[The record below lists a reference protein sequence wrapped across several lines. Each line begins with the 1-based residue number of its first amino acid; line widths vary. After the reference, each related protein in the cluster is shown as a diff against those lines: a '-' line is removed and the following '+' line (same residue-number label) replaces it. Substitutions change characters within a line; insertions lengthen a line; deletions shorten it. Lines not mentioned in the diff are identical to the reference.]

1 MSFVTK
7 TLRFSFINYLEL
19 DKLTI
24 YSSQH
29 NDYKSIQTPIN
40 FNIHSQLLILQSPSK
55 STLRD
60 KTFIQFSSIDSLNY
74 TQSPQI
80 FSTFL
85 FLRQSTITSFFT
97 TNLIDMPICFKKS
110 KSLYSKT
117 FELPLLKFTNLIM
130 RGGAREQVIKNITL
144 SFTKCFERI
153 FKNLNLLN
161 YTKWEYLYNCF
172 STSCYSPNGVFNTY
186 VLNSSLDLHSKHTL
200 TDGNLIFSDSLFLN
214 KFLFYKLN
222 EFLPLFSF
230 YIRKVDK
237 SIRKHSRGKSG
248 KYTIM
253 WKYVPIY
260 KRLYITTR
268 WLLKDLKFQK
278 SKTFNER
285 LFKTLETFLTNP
297 EISFVYKL
305 RKFTHYFVFQNF
317 KKTLFRTLKSTS

>member
-1 MSFVTK
+1 
-7 TLRFSFINYLEL
+7 
-19 DKLTI
+19 
-24 YSSQH
+24 
-29 NDYKSIQTPIN
+29 
-40 FNIHSQLLILQSPSK
+40 
-55 STLRD
+55 
-60 KTFIQFSSIDSLNY
+60 
-74 TQSPQI
+74 
-80 FSTFL
+80 
-85 FLRQSTITSFFT
+85 
-97 TNLIDMPICFKKS
+97 MPICFKKS

-130 RGGAREQVIKNITL
+130 RGGARDQVIKNVTL
-144 SFTKCFERI
+144 AFTRCFTQI

-161 YTKWEYLYNCF
+161 YTKWESLYSSILTSSYSVNQIF
-172 STSCYSPNGVFNTY
+172 SNNLLNG
-186 VLNSSLDLHSKHTL
+186 SLDLSSKHVL
-200 TDGNLIFSDSLFLN
+200 NEGNIVFSDSLFLN

-278 SKTFNER
+278 SKTFSER
-285 LFKTLETFLTNP
+285 LFKTLETFFTSP
-297 EISFVYKL
+297 ETSFVYKL

>member
-1 MSFVTK
+1 
-7 TLRFSFINYLEL
+7 
-19 DKLTI
+19 
-24 YSSQH
+24 
-29 NDYKSIQTPIN
+29 
-40 FNIHSQLLILQSPSK
+40 
-55 STLRD
+55 
-60 KTFIQFSSIDSLNY
+60 
-74 TQSPQI
+74 
-80 FSTFL
+80 
-85 FLRQSTITSFFT
+85 
-97 TNLIDMPICFKKS
+97 MPICFKKS
-110 KSLYSKT
+110 KSLYAKT

-130 RGGAREQVIKNITL
+130 RGGSREQVIKNITL
-144 SFTKCFERI
+144 SFTKCFTRI
-153 FKNLNLLN
+153 FKTLNFGD
-161 YTKWEYLYNCF
+161 YVKWEYLY
-172 STSCYSPNGVFNTY
+172 
-186 VLNSSLDLHSKHTL
+186 SSLLNLSYSSHQIFTTTTLTTSLELHSKHTL
-200 TDGNLIFSDSLFLN
+200 VEKNIVFSDSLFLT

-253 WKYVPIY
+253 WKYVPVY

-278 SKTFNER
+278 SKTFTER

-297 EISFVYKL
+297 EVSFVYKL

>member
-1 MSFVTK
+1 
-7 TLRFSFINYLEL
+7 
-19 DKLTI
+19 
-24 YSSQH
+24 
-29 NDYKSIQTPIN
+29 
-40 FNIHSQLLILQSPSK
+40 
-55 STLRD
+55 
-60 KTFIQFSSIDSLNY
+60 
-74 TQSPQI
+74 
-80 FSTFL
+80 
-85 FLRQSTITSFFT
+85 
-97 TNLIDMPICFKKS
+97 MPICFKKS

-130 RGGAREQVIKNITL
+130 RGGLREQVMKNMTL
-144 SFTKCFERI
+144 SFTRCFSQI
-153 FKNLNLLN
+153 FKNINLIN
-161 YTKWEYLYNCF
+161 FIKWEYLYSHLLTITYSNNKSF
-172 STSCYSPNGVFNTY
+172 SSSLLNTA
-186 VLNSSLDLHSKHTL
+186 LDLHSKHTL
-200 TDGNLIFSDSLFLN
+200 VEEHIVFNDSLFLN

-285 LFKTLETFLTNP
+285 LFKTLETFLTTP
-297 EISFVYKL
+297 ESSFVFKL